1 MCGLGR
7 CAFSDRNDIL
17 FKGEEKKRRE
27 KKERKMRKA
36 WRDGSVGRSGR
47 WNSLLPSVA
56 FGKEGGEERE
66 AEGGWKKD
74 GKDESEA
81 LQLGG
86 VVLN

>member
-1 MCGLGR
+1 ME
-7 CAFSDRNDIL
+7 FP
-17 FKGEEKKRRE
+17 F
-27 KKERKMRKA
+27 
-36 WRDGSVGRSGR
+36 
-47 WNSLLPSVA
+47 A
-56 FGKEGGEERE
+56 FGCVWKGRGEERE

>member
-1 MCGLGR
+1 MISSLKKR
-7 CAFSDRNDIL
+7 
-17 FKGEEKKRRE
+17 KEKKGKRE
-27 KKERKMRKA
+27 KRESPEGM
-36 WRDGSVGRSGR
+36 DGSVGRSRR

-56 FGKEGGEERE
+56 FGKEGAR
-66 AEGGWKKD
+66 GGWKKD